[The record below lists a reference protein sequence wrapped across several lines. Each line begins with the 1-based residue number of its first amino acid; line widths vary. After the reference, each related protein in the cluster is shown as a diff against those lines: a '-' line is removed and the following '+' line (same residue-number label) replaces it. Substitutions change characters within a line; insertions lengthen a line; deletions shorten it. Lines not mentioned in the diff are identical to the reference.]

1 MVYNLINIKTI
12 KNIITLIAILLMAY
26 IILNNNITYVMPIR
40 FNSADSVMQDFYP

>member
-12 KNIITLIAILLMAY
+12 RNIINILF
-26 IILNNNITYVMPIR
+26 IILILYVLLHSNNTYVMPIK